1 MEDALIQFRQTAD
14 RENRHRRWR
23 RRYSSALQHEAV
35 AYWQRRRGEDGVRTI
50 AAALGVSVTTL
61 QRWTRASVRRSR
73 FHPKDADVSGLAAR
87 HVEAH
92 SVVVTLGKRDLVEN
106 ESHGRSYEQ
115 QPQNAPQ
122 GRLHGL
128 MFGMEGGVR
137 L

>member
-73 FHPKDADVSGLAAR
+73 FHPIEVVESAPAIDARAGAVTIQITAAGPRVEGLTVETAAR
-87 HVEAH
+87 LL
-92 SVVVTLGKRDLVEN
+92 TLLR
-106 ESHGRSYEQ
+106 
-115 QPQNAPQ
+115 
-122 GRLHGL
+122 
-128 MFGMEGGVR
+128 
-137 L
+137 